1 LTAQADAG
9 GAVLDDGLRQRL
21 GAVSF
26 PTIGHMLEHGF
37 VDPEISAQVPD
48 VHVVGRAVTVRMT
61 APDSTL
67 VHVAAGLLEPGDALV
82 IDMGQNRRQACVGEL
97 VALACKEAGA
107 AAIVIDGYCTDIHEL
122 RAMRMPV
129 FARGTSL
136 LTTKLHGLRYG
147 AINERIT
154 CGGVPVAPGD
164 VVCADDN
171 GVLILPPATLVGV
184 LDRVEES
191 DAAEPAL
198 MQALRAGRKLPDLTG
213 AGTLGAGDADAS

>member
-1 LTAQADAG
+1 
-9 GAVLDDGLRQRL
+9 LD
-21 GAVSF
+21 AVSF
-26 PTIGHMLEHGF
+26 PTIGHVLEHGF
-37 VDPEISAQVPD
+37 VDPEISAQVPG

-82 IDMGQNRRQACVGEL
+82 IDMGQNRRQASVGEL

-107 AAIVIDGYCTDIHEL
+107 SAVVVDGYCTDIHEI

-129 FARGTSL
+129 FARGTTL
-136 LTTKLHGLRYG
+136 LTTKIHGLRYG

-154 CGGVPVAPGD
+154 CGGVPVEPGD

-171 GVLILPPATLVGV
+171 GVLILPPVVLMGV
-184 LDRVEES
+184 LDRVEQS

-198 MQALRAGRKLPDLTG
+198 KDALRAGGKLPDLTG
-213 AGTLGAGDADAS
+213 AGKLYGGAGAS